1 MYSYFRGYVTE
12 VHATHIVFEVSN
24 VGYKIRVPNPYQFE
38 LNVEQIIYLHYHV
51 REDGI
56 SLFGFKTKQ
65 EQNLFLRLINV
76 SGIGPKTASGILGAT
91 TTNSLITAIELGNI
105 AFLKKLPSIGPK
117 AAQQIILDL
126 KGKLI
131 SVEDANKPS
140 AKKSETYSDV
150 YDALRQFGFKVSEID
165 NVINKIESIE
175 MFESGFSS
183 YCFLHFSGSKL
194 SRFTQK
200 TAPRIVGSF
209 CIWYR
214 NYCVLRNVD

>member
-1 MYSYFRGYVTE
+1 MISFLKGDVVEINVDYILVDVNG
-12 VHATHIVFEVSN
+12 
-24 VGYKIRVPNPYQFE
+24 VGYQVFVGKPQDFTYGQTLVYT
-38 LNVEQIIYLHYHV
+38 YYHV
-51 REDGI
+51 KEDGV
-56 SLFGFKTKQ
+56 SLYGFKTKQ

-140 AKKSETYSDV
+140 VKKSETYSDV

-165 NVINKIESIE
+165 SVINKIESIE
-175 MFESGFSS
+175 
-183 YCFLHFSGSKL
+183 SKQTPQIIKECL
-194 SRFTQK
+194 K
-200 TAPRIVGSF
+200 L
-209 CIWYR
+209 
-214 NYCVLRNVD
+214 LRK